1 MPDAGAVNAVALN
14 AAAPWIA
21 EARRAERAGD
31 LAGAIEALQ
40 RGVTAQPQNPVL
52 LTRLAVR
59 LRGAGRFFDSIAVM
73 RRAQVAAP
81 DGRMVLL
88 ELGTSLRLDFRA
100 EEALRLHE
108 ALARRYPD
116 DLEAVSAWALDIA
129 LTGDPDRGLDRALAL
144 VAANRNRLD
153 LSIVLARVLVALGRH
168 REAIQRVR
176 EVLARVPRAYSGWTV
191 LGVAARGAGRDAE
204 LSEAATNA
212 AKLNERLAWSQHLLG
227 ESAERRGD
235 PDEAR
240 WWYREALSTH
250 ARFYLSSLALGRLH
264 GRAGEVEAA
273 RERLREAAALGAWD
287 GRARGTWLRFRVA
300 VGDPGIALDKAEV
313 DAARHPYSGLALQIG
328 RIYLDHRQ
336 DPAGAVS
343 WLRRAAEHAPD
354 DPRAWRWYAQAA
366 TKAGRAD
373 EAGRAERHLAALA
386 S

>member
-1 MPDAGAVNAVALN
+1 MPDAVVVKAAALN

-31 LAGAIEALQ
+31 LAGALEALQ

-81 DGRMVLL
+81 DDRMVLL
-88 ELGTSLRLDFRA
+88 ELGTSLRLDFRG
-100 EEALRLHE
+100 EEALRIHE

-116 DLEAVSAWALDIA
+116 DVEAVSAWALDIA
-129 LTGDPDRGLDRALAL
+129 LTGDPDRGVDRAHAL

-204 LSEAATNA
+204 LAEAATNA

-227 ESAERRGD
+227 EAAERRGD
-235 PDEAR
+235 VDEAR

-250 ARFYLSSLALGRLH
+250 ARFYLSCLALGRLH
-264 GRAGEVEAA
+264 GRAGELEAA

-336 DPAGAVS
+336 DPASAVS

-366 TKAGRAD
+366 AKAGRAD
-373 EAGRAERHLAALA
+373 EAARAERHLAALA
-386 S
+386 G